1 MEIGRKKYICQ
12 GGESFDSIAREL
24 YGDED
29 YVADLLCAN
38 PELCGTVRF
47 IGGEE
52 LYVPMLDIPEDEEN
66 GLPEAAPWEG

>member
-52 LYVPMLDIPEDEEN
+52 LYVPMLDIPEDDEN